1 MNMKESAGDLGSSET
16 RWDSDLQDRSR
27 EYKRKENGRMDKK
40 RVMIIDDDI
49 EMLHLMKNQLEVLY
63 DVSDFSSGREALQTL
78 EETGDGAKL
87 PDLILLD
94 IAMPQMDGYEVLG
107 RIKSNE
113 KLKKTPVVF
122 LTGMTDE
129 LSECKGLEM
138 DVVDYLKKPVASKVL
153 FARVQ
158 HYIDLYSE
166 TANSGKLDEEKL
178 KDIPSPL
185 TGRELEVTR
194 LMGEF
199 RSDREICDIL
209 YISMPYTKKLVAA
222 VKEKLGLEKRGDIR
236 RYFL

>member
-1 MNMKESAGDLGSSET
+1 
-16 RWDSDLQDRSR
+16 
-27 EYKRKENGRMDKK
+27 
-40 RVMIIDDDI
+40 MIIDDDV
-49 EMLHLMKNQLEVLY
+49 EMLQLMKNQMEVLY
-63 DVSDFSSGREALQTL
+63 DVSDFSSGRDALKLL
-78 EETGDGAKL
+78 EDPGSKELL
-87 PDLILLD
+87 PHLILLD
-94 IAMPQMDGYEVLG
+94 IAMPEMDGYEVLG
-107 RIKSNE
+107 RLKANE
-113 KLKKTPVVF
+113 SLKKTPVVF

-178 KDIPSPL
+178 GTLPSPL
-185 TGRELEVTR
+185 TGRELEVAK

-209 YISMPYTKKLVAA
+209 YISMPYTKKLVSA